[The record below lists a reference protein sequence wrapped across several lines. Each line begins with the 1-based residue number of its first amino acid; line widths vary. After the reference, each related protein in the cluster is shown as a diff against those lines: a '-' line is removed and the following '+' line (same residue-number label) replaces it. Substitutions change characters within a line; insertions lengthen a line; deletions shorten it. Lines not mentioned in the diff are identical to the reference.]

1 MALGEQLMLLRK
13 KKGLSQSALGK
24 VIGTSGDVVGRYE
37 RGLMAPSI
45 EAIIKLAD
53 ALEVSIDYLVGK
65 ADIEL
70 DKETFDRLKE
80 VSKLP
85 QEDKH
90 YIFRMVDALIR
101 DAKARQAYS

>member
-1 MALGEQLMLLRK
+1 M
-13 KKGLSQSALGK
+13 GK
-24 VIGTSGDVVGRYE
+24 YE
-37 RGLMAPSI
+37 RDEMQPFIDTAK
-45 EAIIKLAD
+45 KLAD

-80 VSKLP
+80 VSKHP

>member
-13 KKGLSQSALGK
+13 KKGLSQAALGK
-24 VIGTSGDVVGRYE
+24 VIGTSGDVIGRYE
-37 RGLMAPSI
+37 RELMTPSI

-80 VSKLP
+80 VSKLSE
-85 QEDKH
+85 EDKQ
-90 YIFRMVDALIR
+90 YIFRMVDVFIR
-101 DAKARQAYS
+101 DAKARAAYQ